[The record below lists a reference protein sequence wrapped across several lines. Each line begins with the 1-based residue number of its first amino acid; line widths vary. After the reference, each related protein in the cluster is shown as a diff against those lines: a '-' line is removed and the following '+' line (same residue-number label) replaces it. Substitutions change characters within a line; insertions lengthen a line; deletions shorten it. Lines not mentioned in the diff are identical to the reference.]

1 MRVEWG
7 REQGEQAPV
16 WGEKYT
22 LRRPNTSRDTMTHFR
37 VASGPVLVLFRYK
50 IISRQP

>member
-7 REQGEQAPV
+7 GEQGEQAAV
-16 WGEKYT
+16 WGKEYT
-22 LRRPNTSRDTMTHFR
+22 LRRPNTGRNTMTHFG
-37 VASGPVLVLFRYK
+37 VASGLVLVLFRYK